1 MYNSQNTSSE
11 YLSPRDRISI
21 CKQCP
26 MYDSIFGRCK
36 DCGCFLRAKVQL
48 EGEECPQGKW

>member
-1 MYNSQNTSSE
+1 MYNSQNE
-11 YLSPRDRISI
+11 QNQQLSPRDRITI

-48 EGEECPQGKW
+48 AGEECPQGKW